1 MAKHTSIIDRTWF
14 KVLIWL
20 LFAGQILSKG
30 SIIIGLLSTPI
41 YLLLFIATFFGIKM
55 EVLSLKQKDN
65 PLSINAKLGSIALI
79 VVYVLYIGVYAYVG
93 IGDLMTVIG

>member
-41 YLLLFIATFFGIKM
+41 YLLLFITTFFGIKM

-93 IGDLMTVIG
+93 IGDLMTVI

>member
-41 YLLLFIATFFGIKM
+41 YLLLFIATFLGIKM

-93 IGDLMTVIG
+93 IGDLMTVI

>member
-79 VVYVLYIGVYAYVG
+79 VVYVLYIGIYAYVG
-93 IGDLMTVIG
+93 IGDLMTVI

>member
-65 PLSINAKLGSIALI
+65 PLSINAKLDSIALI

-93 IGDLMTVIG
+93 IGDLMTVI

>member
-93 IGDLMTVIG
+93 IGDLMTVI

>member
-55 EVLSLKQKDN
+55 EVLSLKHKDN

-93 IGDLMTVIG
+93 IGDLMTVI